1 MNHQDEVLSSVRK
14 DKITLLD
21 LGTKIL
27 AAAYEYAG
35 IPIPDWMKTRRL
47 PQNQMESSFVD
58 NRIAI
63 KNAFETLINV
73 NLKNFNKH
81 NIFDE
86 SDIRELISNRVANLL
101 NGKKLP
107 YMKRSRN
114 DENKVIILY

>member
-1 MNHQDEVLSSVRK
+1 
-14 DKITLLD
+14 LLD

-35 IPIPDWMKTRRL
+35 ISMPDWLKARRL

-58 NRIAI
+58 NKAAI

-81 NIFDE
+81 DIFE
-86 SDIRELISNRVANLL
+86 Q
-101 NGKKLP
+101 
-107 YMKRSRN
+107 
-114 DENKVIILY
+114 